1 VATTEN
7 IQPRRQLL
15 DIWRATASYSVSD
28 NRKWRWGGV
37 NEPNSISD
45 AEQLLCFLQ
54 PATEMS
60 MLRIELPDDTADDVL
75 DALSPFG
82 DSVQIPRTV
91 VGALDQYL
99 ERYTAPDGSPMFGGG
114 SYFIAVNPADH
125 LSDEQRDTHVL
136 VSYATSVTLCLAA
149 LGFLDNYVNAPTTRG
164 QWRSRVMD
172 IRERTSTRLTAA
184 LVGLLRG
191 FTINT
196 LETGS
201 FEGRNLINLLNQQR
215 LPERRIIEHFNS
227 NMETVRGRLTETRM
241 GVSRAEELDNPNLLF
256 EVGWTWGIAADAPK
270 VPLEVPGTEIGLQGD
285 GVALSA
291 PYLYYTLIALDSIE
305 QLTNDRT
312 RVLGLL
318 NPQQERLA
326 NNLDTRRNLTQL
338 YYSRLGRFDSGT
350 GSGRWPVEDLPWF
363 TPDGVESDY
372 FSLLICAVLIQD
384 VRDRTGNEDTVARI
398 EPLLSELANRA
409 RITRRQLRDDPSVRL
424 HTPGLLNGL
433 DGSELLGPAMAW
445 QINDFSPLLLKR
457 CVQLAG
463 LTNSAT
469 IRDRMLRL
477 AAEIWN
483 HLTGRQITDERA
495 QGLWDDPA
503 RAFAQ
508 VTEHQLEPSWK
519 LTSSVVDSLIAAAIT
534 QVRRQA
540 KAPILTETATAMVS
554 EAEYLLNQQ
563 LMNTPSLNSTLQTR
577 LMEIRDSLQ
586 RARDLIEE
594 QPSTTIALCVNAVTQ
609 LEKNEL
615 ARQDV
620 GGMGQEL

>member
-1 VATTEN
+1 MATTEN
-7 IQPRRQLL
+7 IQPRRHVLE
-15 DIWRATASYSVSD
+15 IWKATAAYCMTE

-37 NEPNSISD
+37 KEPNSISD
-45 AEQLLCFLQ
+45 AEQLLCFFQ

-75 DALSPFG
+75 DALQPFG
-82 DSVQIPRTV
+82 DSVQIPRTL

-114 SYFIAVNPADH
+114 SYFTPINPKDH
-125 LSDEQRDTHVL
+125 LSDEQRETHVL

-149 LGFLDNYVNAPTTRG
+149 LGFLDVYTNAPTTRG
-164 QWRSRVMD
+164 QWRSRVLD

-196 LETGS
+196 VETGS
-201 FEGRNLINLLNQQR
+201 FEGRNLIGLLNQEK
-215 LPERRIIEHFNS
+215 LPERRVIEHFNYS
-227 NMETVRGRLTETRM
+227 METVRGRLTETRM

-256 EVGWTWGIAADAPK
+256 EVGWTWSIAADAPK
-270 VPLEVPGTEIGLQGD
+270 VPLEEPGSGIGTQGD

-291 PYLYYTLIALDSIE
+291 PYLYYTLVALDAIE

-318 NPQQERLA
+318 NQQQERLA

-338 YYSRLGRFDSGT
+338 YYSRLGRFDSGS
-350 GSGRWPVEDLPWF
+350 GGRWPVEDLPWI

-372 FSLLICAVLIQD
+372 FTLLVCAVLIQD
-384 VRDRTGNEDTVARI
+384 VRDRTGNEDTVRRI
-398 EPLLSELANRA
+398 EPLLIELANRA
-409 RITRRQLRDDPSVRL
+409 RITRRQLRDDTSIKL
-424 HTPGLLNGL
+424 HHPGLLNTL

-445 QINDFSPLLLKR
+445 QIVDFAPLLLKR

-463 LTNSAT
+463 LTTSAE

-477 AAEIWN
+477 SAEIWN
-483 HLTGRQITDERA
+483 HLTGRQIADEKSK
-495 QGLWDDPA
+495 GLWDDPA
-503 RAFAQ
+503 RAYDQ
-508 VTEHQLEPSWK
+508 VTEHQNEPSWK
-519 LTSSVVDSLIAAAIT
+519 ITSSVVDSLIASAIT
-534 QVRRQA
+534 LVRRQA
-540 KAPILTETATAMVS
+540 KAPILAETATAMVS

-577 LMEIRDSLQ
+577 LMEIRDSLT
-586 RARDLIEE
+586 RARDLIDE
-594 QPSTTIALCVNAVTQ
+594 QPSTAIALCVNAVNQ

-615 ARQDV
+615 ARLDV
-620 GGMGQEL
+620 GGPGSEL